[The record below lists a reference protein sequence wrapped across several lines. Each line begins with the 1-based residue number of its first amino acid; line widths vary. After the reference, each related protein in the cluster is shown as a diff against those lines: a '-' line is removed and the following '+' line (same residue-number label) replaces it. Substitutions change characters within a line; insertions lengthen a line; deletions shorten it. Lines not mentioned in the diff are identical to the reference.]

1 MQRNELARLFGCV
14 RVTWNVSLAWQ
25 YSERRAGLGLQGYG
39 QLSKHLTQMKRDGSY
54 MWLNDVSCVPTQQT
68 LRHLGCAWDM
78 HFKSMAPDW
87 EGPYVEEPR
96 FKKRGKRQTA
106 EFTRSAHWRIRHEPD
121 GRYGYLR
128 LPGVTGELRFR
139 WSRDLPSE
147 PSGLTISLERSGEY
161 MVSFNVMR
169 NEPDSWPEPIHE
181 WCGIDLGLISLAVI
195 ASQDKGGAT
204 HMENI
209 PNPHV
214 LYEHAER
221 LAVLQR
227 KLSRL
232 SKGSNRYEE
241 QRKRVAKEHAI
252 IKNIRRDCLH
262 KLALKIVA
270 ENRHI
275 ALETLY
281 PARLAKTRLG
291 KSVLDTGW
299 RTLVSLIE
307 AYAAR
312 MNRQVVRI
320 AWNEPSSQICHACGV
335 RTGRKPLH
343 VREWECPDCHVKH
356 DRDANAAWNIL
367 QMAYGISHAQ
377 PHTDCE
383 NMR

>member
-1 MQRNELARLFGCV
+1 MGAVKVGYRYRLYPGGGLQRNELARLFGCV

-139 WSRDLPSE
+139 WSRDLPSG

-181 WCGIDLGLISLAVI
+181 WCGIDLGLISLAAI

-204 HMENI
+204 HMEI
-209 PNPHV
+209 SP
-214 LYEHAER
+214 
-221 LAVLQR
+221 
-227 KLSRL
+227 
-232 SKGSNRYEE
+232 
-241 QRKRVAKEHAI
+241 
-252 IKNIRRDCLH
+252 IRTSCTSMRNASPYCNASSADCRR
-262 KLALKIVA
+262 AA
-270 ENRHI
+270 
-275 ALETLY
+275 TG
-281 PARLAKTRLG
+281 TRNNANA
-291 KSVLDTGW
+291 SP
-299 RTLVSLIE
+299 RN
-307 AYAAR
+307 
-312 MNRQVVRI
+312 M
-320 AWNEPSSQICHACGV
+320 PSSRTSAATACTSS
-335 RTGRKPLH
+335 R
-343 VREWECPDCHVKH
+343 
-356 DRDANAAWNIL
+356 
-367 QMAYGISHAQ
+367 
-377 PHTDCE
+377 
-383 NMR
+383 